1 MVIGQCKEGTK
12 DLVKSDKKFATLQR
26 KGDVVELINLIR
38 DLCYGTDGK
47 TYIGWTQQAQL
58 RKTVNYMQQE
68 GESLQ
73 KFSVNFLEQVK
84 AFEDSF
90 GPMIPTKEMYKV
102 IELQRTVQVDG
113 QDCDE
118 TYQET
123 VLASESEIHEA
134 RNKFVACLF
143 LAGVDRKRYKEAID
157 EMNND
162 YLRHGKEYPSSVQA
176 MVVWLSKRR
185 GGTSKAKEDDATDG
199 VTSFA
204 QIDRIECWHCQKKGH
219 FNWDCPSAT
228 AKQREEYRQASMAR
242 SQARR
247 NDDSSIES

>member
-1 MVIGQCKEGTK
+1 MADYARIEYGMKMFYLRSDGLEPEWEELEIPTGKGSAALMKKYEIDYKYQKDEKREHQKDKEKMFGVVIGQCKEGTK
-12 DLVKSDKKFATLQR
+12 DLVKSDKAFATLQR
-26 KGDVVELINLIR
+26 KGDVVGLISLIR
-38 DLCYGTDGK
+38 DLCYGTDRK
-47 TYIGWTQQAQL
+47 TYVGWTQQAQL

-84 AFEDSF
+84 AFEDSS

-123 VLASESEIHEA
+123 VLASKSEIHEA

-143 LAGVDRKRYKEAID
+143 LAGVDRKR
-157 EMNND
+157 
-162 YLRHGKEYPSSVQA
+162 
-176 MVVWLSKRR
+176 
-185 GGTSKAKEDDATDG
+185 
-199 VTSFA
+199 
-204 QIDRIECWHCQKKGH
+204 
-219 FNWDCPSAT
+219 
-228 AKQREEYRQASMAR
+228 
-242 SQARR
+242 
-247 NDDSSIES
+247 